1 MGSIHFDTSSVRG
14 SNLVPFPAVRIT
26 PFIVSLKTSRFLLL
40 SYFNFTMIPVCDSCG
55 IRTSEFTEIKCP
67 KCGEKLI
74 RCASCK
80 SNMVTYTCKKCGFVG
95 P

>member
-1 MGSIHFDTSSVRG
+1 
-14 SNLVPFPAVRIT
+14 
-26 PFIVSLKTSRFLLL
+26 
-40 SYFNFTMIPVCDSCG
+40 MIPVCDSCG

-80 SNMVTYTCKKCGFVG
+80 SNMVTYKCKKCGFVG